1 MAVPI
6 LAKIGAGIRKAFG
19 LSPLV
24 DQRGS
29 WWPIVREPYTGAWQ
43 RNQEWSV
50 DTVAA
55 YHAVYRCITLIAND
69 IGKLQARIVE
79 ADDDGIWQERD
90 IPAYSPVL
98 RRPNR
103 YQNHIQFKQWWITC
117 KLFRGNTYA
126 LKARDN
132 RGVVI
137 ALYILDPNRVTVLVS
152 PDGSI
157 FYRLS
162 GDNLSG
168 IEPGTLEVPAS
179 EIIHDRMNCLFHPLI
194 GVSPLFAAGL
204 AADQGLRIQQ
214 DSQTFF
220 ANAAQPGGVLTA
232 PGAISDETAARLKAY
247 FAENFTG
254 TNSGNVAIAGD
265 GLKFEAMR
273 LSSVDSQLIE
283 QLKWTAEV
291 VCSCF
296 GVPAYKA
303 GVGPWPA
310 NANVEAADQAYYG
323 QCLQI
328 LIEEFE
334 LSMDDG
340 LGLEWQKDKRG
351 VELDLDGLLRMDTA
365 TQMATLKVG
374 VDGTM
379 ITPNEARKKLNLP
392 PKKGGDA
399 LYKQQQDYSIEA
411 LAERDAD
418 KPFSKPTTPAPS
430 QQQTATDE
438 DDEVDVDEEAV
449 RSFEESL
456 T

>member
-1 MAVPI
+1 MGFPI

-29 WWPIVREPYTGAWQ
+29 WWPIVREPFTGAWQ
-43 RNQEWSV
+43 RNQEWTV
-50 DTVAA
+50 DSVAA

-79 ADDDGIWQERD
+79 ADSDDIWVERD
-90 IPAYSPVL
+90 VAAFSPVL

-132 RGVVI
+132 RGVVTS
-137 ALYILDPNRVTVLVS
+137 LYILDPNRVTVLVS

-168 IEPGTLEVPAS
+168 IEEGTLEVPAS

-204 AADQGLRIQQ
+204 AADEGLRMQQ

-247 FAENFTG
+247 FADNFTG
-254 TNSGNVAIAGD
+254 TNAGNIAIAGD

-283 QLKWTAEV
+283 QLRWTAEV
-291 VCSCF
+291 VCGCF

-310 NANVEAADQAYYG
+310 NANVEAADQAYYS

-334 LSMDDG
+334 LAMDDG
-340 LGLEWQKDKRG
+340 LGLDWQRDRRG
-351 VELDLDGLLRMDTA
+351 VELDLDGLLRMDSA
-365 TQMATLKVG
+365 TRIDTLTKAVG
-374 VDGTM
+374 GGIT
-379 ITPNEARKKLNLP
+379 TPNEARKKLNAKPL
-392 PKKGGDA
+392 KGGDTVY
-399 LYKQQQDYSIEA
+399 LQQQQYSIEA
-411 LAERDAD
+411 IAERDAD
-418 KPFSKPTTPAPS
+418 KPFSKPTAPVSAAPA
-430 QQQTATDE
+430 AN
-438 DDEVDVDEEAV
+438 DDEIDVDEEAI
-449 RSFEESL
+449 RAFEESFA
-456 T
+456 

>member
-6 LAKIGAGIRKAFG
+6 LVKIGAGIRKAFG

-29 WWPIVREPYTGAWQ
+29 WWPIVREPFTGAWQ
-43 RNQEWSV
+43 RNQEWTV
-50 DTVAA
+50 DSVAA

-79 ADDDGIWQERD
+79 ADSDGIWQEREV
-90 IPAYSPVL
+90 AAFTPVL

-126 LKARDN
+126 LKGRDN
-132 RGVVI
+132 RGVVN

-168 IEPGTLEVPAS
+168 IEEGTLEVPAS

-204 AADQGLRIQQ
+204 AADEGLRMQQ

-220 ANAAQPGGVLTA
+220 GNAAQPGGVLTA

-247 FAENFTG
+247 FADNFTG
-254 TNSGNVAIAGD
+254 TNAGNVAIAGD

-273 LSSVDSQLIE
+273 ISSVDSQLIE
-283 QLKWTAEV
+283 QLRWTAEV
-291 VCSCF
+291 VCGCF

-310 NANVEAADQAYYG
+310 NANVEAADQAYYS

-340 LGLEWQKDKRG
+340 LGLDWQRDKRG
-351 VELDLDGLLRMDTA
+351 VELDLDGLLRMDSA
-365 TQMATLKVG
+365 TQVDTLSKAVG
-374 VDGTM
+374 GGIT
-379 ITPNEARKKLNLP
+379 TPNEARKRLNAKPL
-392 PKKGGDA
+392 KGGDTVY
-399 LYKQQQDYSIEA
+399 LQQQQYSIEA

-418 KPFSKPTTPAPS
+418 KPFSKPTPAPAPQPTPA
-430 QQQTATDE
+430 ANE
-438 DDEVDVDEEAV
+438 DDEIDVDEEAI
-449 RSFEESL
+449 RSFEESFA
-456 T
+456 

>member
-1 MAVPI
+1 MANPI
-6 LAKIGAGIRKAFG
+6 LAKIGARIIKAFG

-29 WWPIVREPYTGAWQ
+29 WWPIVREPFTGAWQ

-79 ADDDGIWQERD
+79 ADSNDIWTERE
-90 IPAYSPVL
+90 IPAYTPVL

-126 LKARDN
+126 LKVRDN
-132 RGVVI
+132 RGVVT
-137 ALYILDPNRVTVLVS
+137 ALYILDPNRVVVLVS

-162 GDNLSG
+162 ADNLSG
-168 IEPGTLEVPAS
+168 IEQGTLEVPAS

-204 AADQGLRIQQ
+204 AADEGLRMQQ
-214 DSQTFF
+214 DSQQFF
-220 ANAAQPGGVLTA
+220 GNAAQPSGVLTA
-232 PGAISDETAARLKAY
+232 PGAISDEVAARLKAY
-247 FAENFTG
+247 WMDNFTG
-254 TNSGNVAIAGD
+254 SNAGRVAVAGD

-273 LSSVDSQLIE
+273 ISSVDSQMIE
-283 QLKWTAEV
+283 QLRWTAEV

-310 NANVEAADQAYYG
+310 NANVESADQAYYG

-334 LSMDDG
+334 VCMDDG
-340 LGLEWQKDKRG
+340 LGLDWQKDKRG

-365 TQMATLKVG
+365 TRVDTLQKG
-374 VDGTM
+374 VSGGIM
-379 ITPNEARKKLNLP
+379 TPNEARKRMNLKP
-392 PKKGGDA
+392 LKGGDTV
-399 LYKQQQDYSIEA
+399 YMQQQDFPMEVVYERNTTEA
-411 LAERDAD
+411 LN
-418 KPFSKPTTPAPS
+418 PPSPNPQPA
-430 QQQTATDE
+430 AN
-438 DDEVDVDEEAV
+438 DDEIEDGEEAAAAV
-449 RSFEESL
+449 ERMFA
-456 T
+456 